1 MSEARSPVHDAR
13 SVAFKPM
20 QFLDLSR
27 PTGGF
32 NPQVFRSQIDNQAF
46 QRKPVQAMP
55 DHSHT
60 AGAYW
65 RPAASANPA
74 AGAAAGAVTPDL
86 ALSNPAEAQGESG
99 ALDEQL
105 AEHIR
110 NKAFNEGLQ
119 QGLRE
124 GEAQAM
130 ERLRS
135 QTEAQQQQ
143 QFQDLQALLERLNA
157 SVASLR
163 QEPDTLYEP
172 LKRLALHLAE
182 ELVLGELQAGAEA
195 IDRLVQRCV
204 DELQAAQ
211 NANVC
216 VELHPRDLQSLQSR
230 PELEADRPN
239 QWRWEANDSLLPGSV
254 RVRVDD
260 STVTDL
266 IEHRLQS
273 LAQSLLGQPQ
283 RWAAQTAFRSDRIAE
298 RFVNDTPV
306 SDVQPRASLGGLNE
320 SPWPQETQDD

>member
-1 MSEARSPVHDAR
+1 MEKILSEARSPVHDAR

-230 PELEADRPN
+230 PNLKPIVPTSGAGKPTTACC
-239 QWRWEANDSLLPGSV
+239 Q
-254 RVRVDD
+254 
-260 STVTDL
+260 
-266 IEHRLQS
+266 
-273 LAQSLLGQPQ
+273 
-283 RWAAQTAFRSDRIAE
+283 AACACGWTTA
-298 RFVNDTPV
+298 
-306 SDVQPRASLGGLNE
+306 
-320 SPWPQETQDD
+320 PWPT